1 MLIILYIKLSTIHA
15 FINRR
20 NQVRYI
26 LLFFISL
33 FFIVIF
39 LLKTQGSTKN
49 DVINQ
54 PTEIER
60 KLNKKVERCMFHSK
74 IKTKRLPW
82 IMLTRKRSCS

>member
-1 MLIILYIKLSTIHA
+1 SML

>member
-1 MLIILYIKLSTIHA
+1 ML

-26 LLFFISL
+26 LLFISL

-39 LLKTQGSTKN
+39 ILKTQGSTKN

-82 IMLTRKRSCS
+82 ITLTRKCSCS

>member
-1 MLIILYIKLSTIHA
+1 ML

-26 LLFFISL
+26 LLLFISL

-39 LLKTQGSTKN
+39 LLKTQSSTKN

>member
-1 MLIILYIKLSTIHA
+1 ML

>member
-1 MLIILYIKLSTIHA
+1 ML

-26 LLFFISL
+26 LLLFISL

-54 PTEIER
+54 PTEIEK

>member
-1 MLIILYIKLSTIHA
+1 ML

-26 LLFFISL
+26 LLFIISL

-39 LLKTQGSTKN
+39 LLKTQSSTKN

-82 IMLTRKRSCS
+82 IRLTRKRSCS

>member
-1 MLIILYIKLSTIHA
+1 MLIILYINYQQSML

-26 LLFFISL
+26 LLFISL

-39 LLKTQGSTKN
+39 ILKTQGSTKN

>member
-1 MLIILYIKLSTIHA
+1 ML

-20 NQVRYI
+20 NQMRYI
-26 LLFFISL
+26 LLLFISL

>member
-1 MLIILYIKLSTIHA
+1 ML

-26 LLFFISL
+26 LLLFISL

-54 PTEIER
+54 STEIER

>member
-1 MLIILYIKLSTIHA
+1 ML

-54 PTEIER
+54 PTEIEK

>member
-1 MLIILYIKLSTIHA
+1 NYQQSML

>member
-1 MLIILYIKLSTIHA
+1 ML

-26 LLFFISL
+26 LLFISL

-39 LLKTQGSTKN
+39 ILKTQGSTKN
-49 DVINQ
+49 DVINH

>member
-1 MLIILYIKLSTIHA
+1 ML

-39 LLKTQGSTKN
+39 LLKIQSSTKN

>member
-1 MLIILYIKLSTIHA
+1 ML
-15 FINRR
+15 FINLR

-26 LLFFISL
+26 LLLFISL

>member
-1 MLIILYIKLSTIHA
+1 ML

-26 LLFFISL
+26 LLFIISL

-39 LLKTQGSTKN
+39 LLKTQGNTKN

-54 PTEIER
+54 PSEIER

>member
-1 MLIILYIKLSTIHA
+1 ML

-26 LLFFISL
+26 LLLFISL

-60 KLNKKVERCMFHSK
+60 KLNKKSK
-74 IKTKRLPW
+74 DVCFTQK
-82 IMLTRKRSCS
+82 

>member
-1 MLIILYIKLSTIHA
+1 ML

-26 LLFFISL
+26 LLFFIPL

-49 DVINQ
+49 HVINQ

-74 IKTKRLPW
+74 IKTKHLPW
-82 IMLTRKRSCS
+82 ITRKRSCF

>member
-1 MLIILYIKLSTIHA
+1 ML

-39 LLKTQGSTKN
+39 LLKTQDSTKN

>member
-1 MLIILYIKLSTIHA
+1 M
-15 FINRR
+15 
-20 NQVRYI
+20 RYI
-26 LLFFISL
+26 LLFIISL

-39 LLKTQGSTKN
+39 LLKTQSSTKN

-60 KLNKKVERCMFHSK
+60 KLNKKVERCMLHSK

>member
-1 MLIILYIKLSTIHA
+1 M
-15 FINRR
+15 
-20 NQVRYI
+20 RYI
-26 LLFFISL
+26 LLFIISL

-39 LLKTQGSTKN
+39 LLKTQSSTKN

-74 IKTKRLPW
+74 IKTKRLSW

>member
-1 MLIILYIKLSTIHA
+1 ML

-26 LLFFISL
+26 LLLFISL

-74 IKTKRLPW
+74 IKAKRLPW

>member
-15 FINRR
+15 FYKPEKSSA
-20 NQVRYI
+20 VYI
-26 LLFFISL
+26 IIYLFVFYCNFSI
-33 FFIVIF
+33 
-39 LLKTQGSTKN
+39 KNTEQYQN

>member
-1 MLIILYIKLSTIHA
+1 ML

-33 FFIVIF
+33 FFIIIF

>member
-1 MLIILYIKLSTIHA
+1 ML

-26 LLFFISL
+26 LLFISL

-39 LLKTQGSTKN
+39 LLKTQSSTKN

>member
-15 FINRR
+15 FYKPEKSSA
-20 NQVRYI
+20 VYI
-26 LLFFISL
+26 IIYLFV
-33 FFIVIF
+33 FIVIF

>member
-15 FINRR
+15 FYKPEKSSA
-20 NQVRYI
+20 VYI
-26 LLFFISL
+26 I
-33 FFIVIF
+33 IIF

>member
-1 MLIILYIKLSTIHA
+1 ML

-26 LLFFISL
+26 LLLFISL

-39 LLKTQGSTKN
+39 LLKTQDSTKN

>member
-1 MLIILYIKLSTIHA
+1 ML

-26 LLFFISL
+26 LLLFISL

>member
-1 MLIILYIKLSTIHA
+1 ML

-26 LLFFISL
+26 LLLFISL

-39 LLKTQGSTKN
+39 LLKTQVSTKN

>member
-1 MLIILYIKLSTIHA
+1 ML

-20 NQVRYI
+20 NQARYI
-26 LLFFISL
+26 LLLFISL

>member
-1 MLIILYIKLSTIHA
+1 ML

-26 LLFFISL
+26 LLFISL

-60 KLNKKVERCMFHSK
+60 KLNKKSK
-74 IKTKRLPW
+74 DVCFTQK
-82 IMLTRKRSCS
+82 

>member
-1 MLIILYIKLSTIHA
+1 YQQSML

-26 LLFFISL
+26 LLFISL